1 MKKYQVVINETF
13 NAFQT
18 VRGGEI
24 TDFTIHAIATKPMH
38 ITVWLDHN
46 EHTEVAQTSIV
57 LGEGTTW
64 EISAKIAKWLNTI
77 NFDAIREAFE
87 KWKDLDSNMGH

>member
-1 MKKYQVVINETF
+1 MKKYQVVIKETF

-18 VRGGEI
+18 VRGKEI
-24 TDFTIHAIATKPMH
+24 TDFTINALATKPMN

-46 EHTEVAQTSIV
+46 EHTEVAQTDIV

-77 NFDAIREAFE
+77 NFDGIREAFE
-87 KWKDLDSNMGH
+87 KWKELDTDV